1 MPRTPVWIAALATSA
16 LTVLAAGAA
25 SADDTTIIREHKVV
39 PEAAAAPQPAPA
51 PAPVTTTVHRT
62 TSVRTTTA
70 SSDEA
75 PAPRRI
81 VHHHRVVHHRAT
93 MAADHRTVAPPAP
106 PAPAADQP
114 AEPASATIDRKTVI
128 HRDDNG
134 DVSRHTV
141 IEKQGSDGSQT
152 MIEHRSTTPS
162 DDVPPHP

>member
-25 SADDTTIIREHKVV
+25 NADDTTIIREHKVV
-39 PEAAAAPQPAPA
+39 PEAAPAPQPAP
-51 PAPVTTTVHRT
+51 PPVTTTVHRT
-62 TSVRTTTA
+62 TSVRTTSATR
-70 SSDEA
+70 DEV
-75 PAPRRI
+75 PARRHV
-81 VHHHRVVHHRAT
+81 VHRHHVVHHAAT
-93 MAADHRTVAPPAP
+93 MAAQRPADIPPP
-106 PAPAADQP
+106 PVAPAADQS
-114 AEPASATIDRKTVI
+114 AEPASATIDRNTVI

-152 MIEHRSTTPS
+152 TVEHHSTTPP